1 VQGNWTV
8 FAVRSVGLVAG
19 VQVELLPRVG
29 SVPAAAAS
37 AFATAEPPAR
47 LSSVSPDCT
56 SSGVIL
62 IVKAR

>member
-1 VQGNWTV
+1 VT
-8 FAVRSVGLVAG
+8 AAAGLG
-19 VQVELLPRVG
+19 V
-29 SVPAAAAS
+29 AAAAVVPYAIEGPGDS